1 MGPIPGTMRAV
12 IARTGGGPDVLTVET
27 RAVPSPGEGEI
38 LVRVEAAGVNR
49 PDVLQRQGLY
59 APPPGAPD
67 ILGLEIAGSV
77 VAAGGGAGR
86 FRPGDPVMA
95 LVPGGGYAE
104 FALAHEINA
113 LPVPQGLTMIEAGA
127 VPETY
132 FTVWTNV
139 FDRGRLQP
147 GETLLVH
154 GGSSGI
160 GTTAIQLAKAFGAR
174 VIATA
179 GSTRKCEACRALG
192 ADVAVNYREQDF
204 VAETSAATGGHG
216 ADVILDMVG
225 GDYVTRNYDAAA
237 VEGRIVQIA
246 HQKASEVTLDLRRL
260 MVKRLTHTGSTLR
273 PRTVAEKA
281 AIARALEEKVLPL
294 LAQGQAKPVI
304 DATFPLAD
312 VVRAHARMEAG
323 EHIGKIVLTL

>member
-12 IARTGGGPDVLTVET
+12 IARTGGGPEVLNVET

-77 VAAGGGAGR
+77 VAAGGGARR
-86 FRPGDPVMA
+86 FRPGDQVMA

-179 GSTRKCEACRALG
+179 GSARKCEACRALG
-192 ADVAVNYREQDF
+192 ADVAINYREQDF
-204 VAETSAATGGHG
+204 VAKTSAATGGRG

-273 PRTVAEKA
+273 PRTAAEKA
-281 AIARALEEKVLPL
+281 VIARALEEKVLPL